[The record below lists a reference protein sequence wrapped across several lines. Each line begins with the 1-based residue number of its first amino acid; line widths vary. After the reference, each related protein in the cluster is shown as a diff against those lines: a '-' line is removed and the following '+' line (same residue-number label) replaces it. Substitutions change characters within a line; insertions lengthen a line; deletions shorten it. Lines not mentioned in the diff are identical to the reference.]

1 MSALPR
7 KQFTYTAATRELWR
21 AAENGEASEV
31 ASILSR
37 GVDVN
42 ARNEHGMTALMRA
55 ARFGHAAVVH
65 VLIGHGADPN
75 LARNDKFTA
84 LALAAFFGHT
94 ETVRMLIEN
103 GAKTE
108 VVTRFGTSPS
118 MWAAARTFTEAAR
131 CIDENGTRAA
141 PAPVRIRPT
150 RVAAAAA
157 PAAVPEIRTLKDPPE
172 IWDLVHEVPRG
183 FNPRS
188 AFMSRL
194 ESMNR
199 VVVVG
204 AFAVLLFAIACGVA
218 ALILRGSEARDLST
232 ELPPVQTVTQAT
244 VSRPAPVEAPVSPVA
259 PTITPAE
266 QPATPVARKPV
277 VIHQSRPRPV
287 VEESVV
293 QAAPLTEVPQVA
305 TPEFEK
311 PKPRESPVKSPQST
325 VLSPHLIAP
334 AKSAA
339 PKGKVIQWP

>member
-7 KQFTYTAATRELWR
+7 KQFTYTAATRDLWR
-21 AAENGEASEV
+21 AAESGEASDV
-31 ASILSR
+31 AAILSH

-65 VLIGHGADPN
+65 VLIEHGADPN

-94 ETVRMLIEN
+94 ETVRILIEN

-108 VVTRFGTSPS
+108 VVTRFGTSPR
-118 MWAAARTFTEAAR
+118 MWATARTFTEAAR
-131 CIDENGTRAA
+131 CFDEKQAA
-141 PAPVRIRPT
+141 PAPIPIRPT
-150 RVAAAAA
+150 PVRVST

-172 IWDLVHEVPRG
+172 IWDLVHEAPRD
-183 FNPRS
+183 FNPSS
-188 AFMSRL
+188 AFVSRL
-194 ESMNR
+194 QSMNR
-199 VVVVG
+199 LVVVG
-204 AFAVLLFAIACGVA
+204 AFAGLLFAVACGVA
-218 ALILRGSEARDLST
+218 ALVLGGSQARDLST
-232 ELPPVQTVTQAT
+232 ELPPVKTVPEVVVTPPA
-244 VSRPAPVEAPVSPVA
+244 PAPVETPAVVNTPEQASVQVVKKSPVV
-259 PTITPAE
+259 T
-266 QPATPVARKPV
+266 
-277 VIHQSRPRPV
+277 HQSRQRPLV
-287 VEESVV
+287 DWNVAQAPAPSREEP
-293 QAAPLTEVPQVA
+293 QAA
-305 TPEFEK
+305 TPEIEK

>member
-7 KQFTYTAATRELWR
+7 KQFTFNAATRELWR

-31 ASILSR
+31 NAILSR

-65 VLIGHGADPN
+65 VLIERGADPN

-94 ETVRMLIEN
+94 ETVRILIEN

-108 VVTRFGTSPS
+108 VVTRFGTSPR

-131 CIDENGTRAA
+131 CFDEKEPA
-141 PAPVRIRPT
+141 PAPIPIRPT
-150 RVAAAAA
+150 PVPAAAQ
-157 PAAVPEIRTLKDPPE
+157 AAVPEIRTLKDPPE
-172 IWDLVHEVPRG
+172 IWDLVHEVPKG
-183 FNPRS
+183 FDARS
-188 AFMSRL
+188 AFVSRL

-204 AFAVLLFAIACGVA
+204 VFAGLLFAIACGVA
-218 ALILRGSEARDLST
+218 ALILGGSQARELSN
-232 ELPPVQTVTQAT
+232 ELPPVKTVPEVTVTP
-244 VSRPAPVEAPVSPVA
+244 PAPVEAPVAPAPAVSTPEQSSVQVVRKSPVV
-259 PTITPAE
+259 T
-266 QPATPVARKPV
+266 
-277 VIHQSRPRPV
+277 HQSRQRPIV
-287 VEESVV
+287 DWNVAQAPAPSREE
-293 QAAPLTEVPQVA
+293 PQVA
-305 TPEFEK
+305 TPEIEK
-311 PKPRESPVKSPQST
+311 SKPRESPVKSPQST